1 MSMNMRS
8 SGRLMRRF
16 ATLVSFAIGMAPAS
30 GQKKDMPRENVVEV
44 PAIGEGLCVH
54 NLFQSDMVLQRDKP
68 IPIWGWA
75 NPGEKVSVS
84 FAGQTKEAKAD
95 KDRAWK
101 ITLPAM
107 EANAEAQTL
116 TVNGKDKTLTLENIL
131 VGDVWVLGGQSN
143 MEEPLQHVENGKLEI
158 VSANYPGIRIL
169 TVPSQN
175 GPKVKKG
182 FARLHE
188 WSNWSGR
195 HFRKGDWDVC
205 SPEIVRELSAIG
217 YVFARLSLIHI

>member
-1 MSMNMRS
+1 MSTNIHPHS
-8 SGRLMRRF
+8 FLLKLNSLVAF
-16 ATLVSFAIGMAPAS
+16 ASFFGIASLAS
-30 GQKKDMPRENVVEV
+30 GQKKDMPREDVVDF
-44 PAIGEGLCVH
+44 PAVGEALCVH

-116 TVNGKDKTLTLENIL
+116 T
-131 VGDVWVLGGQSN
+131 
-143 MEEPLQHVENGKLEI
+143 
-158 VSANYPGIRIL
+158 
-169 TVPSQN
+169 
-175 GPKVKKG
+175 
-182 FARLHE
+182 
-188 WSNWSGR
+188 
-195 HFRKGDWDVC
+195 
-205 SPEIVRELSAIG
+205 
-217 YVFARLSLIHI
+217 LSLIHI